1 MKICVFGAGA
11 VGGMIAA
18 YLARRGEHE
27 VSAVLRGQRLAQ
39 VERNGFAVEVSGE
52 TLRAPARAVA
62 DASAL
67 GVQDIAII
75 TLKAPSI
82 PGAVAAIKPLLG
94 PHTAVVCVMNGIPW
108 WYGYQHGGAH
118 DGRRFACLDPEGR
131 VWDGIGPQRVIGGV
145 AYCSAAVLLDG
156 TVRIDYPEFKFE
168 FGEPDRS
175 QSARLRTLVDLLNDA
190 GVHSSMTTD
199 IRQRIWA
206 KLVQNIS
213 SGPGAVLTQSPLCD
227 VFAVGSFATVAT
239 HMMEEA
245 AAIARADGIK
255 LDINTGASIGK
266 MSKSGHKPSILQD
279 LEAGRPMEIDGLY
292 TVPLEMARSLGVAT
306 PTLDILIGL
315 ARLRARAAGLY

>member
-11 VGGMIAA
+11 VGGLIAA
-18 YLARRGEHE
+18 YLARRGEHD

-52 TLRAPARAVA
+52 TWRTPARAVA

-67 GVQDIAII
+67 GIQDIVII

-94 PHTAVVCVMNGIPW
+94 PDTAIVCVMNGIPW

-118 DGRRFACLDPEGR
+118 DGRRFISLDPNGE

-145 AYCSAAVLLDG
+145 AYCSTIVLPDG

-168 FGEPDRS
+168 FGEPDRFE
-175 QSARLRTLVDLLNDA
+175 SARLKTLVGSLNDA
-190 GVHSSMTTD
+190 GVHSSITTD

-213 SGPGAVLTQSPLCD
+213 SGPAAVLTQSPLRD
-227 VFAVGSFATVAT
+227 IFTVDGFASAATR
-239 HMMEEA
+239 MMEEA
-245 AAIARADGIK
+245 AAIARADGIE
-255 LDINTGASIGK
+255 LGINTEASIGK